1 LSHISARTAL
11 GDAKKVSENYTHIE
25 LTNQL
30 TKQSSSMS
38 KEWVPAV
45 FLERSRKFAAALSF
59 SLSLLQ
65 ANVLENFL
73 YALFNSVGGGSTHTG
88 EKRGLDLWSFR
99 RELNEFAPILPF
111 ILN

>member
-25 LTNQL
+25 LTNQQ

-45 FLERSRKFAAALSF
+45 FLERSRKFAAALLLF
-59 SLSLLQ
+59 LSCRQMCSKIFFMLFLTLWVGVALLL
-65 ANVLENFL
+65 AKNGDWICGVLEE
-73 YALFNSVGGGSTHTG
+73 S
-88 EKRGLDLWSFR
+88 
-99 RELNEFAPILPF
+99 
-111 ILN
+111 